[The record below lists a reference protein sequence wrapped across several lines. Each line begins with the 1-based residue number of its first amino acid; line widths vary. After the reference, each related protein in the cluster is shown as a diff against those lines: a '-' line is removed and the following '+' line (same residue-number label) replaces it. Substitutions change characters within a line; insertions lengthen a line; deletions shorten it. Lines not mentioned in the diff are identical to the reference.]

1 MAIVKAKMVD
11 FFNLKRPVPAS
22 EKQNG
27 DSGKGQL
34 MKTSQNMGWVMGLEP
49 MTSGITIRRSTD

>member
-1 MAIVKAKMVD
+1 MAIVRAKMVD
-11 FFNLKRPVPAS
+11 FFDLKLPVPAS

-34 MKTSQNMGWVMGLEP
+34 MNNAENMGWVMGLEP